1 MSDGNMAWFGEY
13 LTPHLKQLV
22 EVREVIFSGSTKFQH
37 AEVLDTV
44 DFGRALILDGK
55 TQSSESDEFVYHEA
69 LVQPALTSHPNPV
82 SVLIAGGG
90 EGATLR
96 EALTHNSVQKVVMV
110 DLDGEVVDICKK
122 FLPNHHRGAFDD
134 PRLELHI
141 ADARQYLEDN
151 QEKYDVI
158 IIDLPD
164 PQEGGPASL
173 LYTQNFYQLVSNRL
187 AEGGIIAVQSEPC
200 MTGNHAAF
208 TAISNTLRS
217 VFSGVFPYHAM
228 IPSFSFDWGFH
239 LASFNIDPL
248 GMTAQEIDRRLSDR
262 SCDSLLSYDGEA
274 HHGLFKMNK
283 HLRLALQNESNIITE
298 DNPLIVV

>member
-1 MSDGNMAWFGEY
+1 
-13 LTPHLKQLV
+13 
-22 EVREVIFSGSTKFQH
+22 
-37 AEVLDTV
+37 
-44 DFGRALILDGK
+44 
-55 TQSSESDEFVYHEA
+55 
-69 LVQPALTSHPNPV
+69 
-82 SVLIAGGG
+82 
-90 EGATLR
+90 
-96 EALTHNSVQKVVMV
+96 
-110 DLDGEVVDICKK
+110 
-122 FLPNHHRGAFDD
+122 
-134 PRLELHI
+134 
-141 ADARQYLEDN
+141 
-151 QEKYDVI
+151 
-158 IIDLPD
+158 
-164 PQEGGPASL
+164 
-173 LYTQNFYQLVSNRL
+173 
-187 AEGGIIAVQSEPC
+187 